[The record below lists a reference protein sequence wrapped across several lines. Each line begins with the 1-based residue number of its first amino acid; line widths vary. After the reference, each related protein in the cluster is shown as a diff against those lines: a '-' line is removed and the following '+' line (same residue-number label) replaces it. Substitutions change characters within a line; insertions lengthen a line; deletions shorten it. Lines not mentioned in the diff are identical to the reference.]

1 METNITKKYYAAHE
15 VDKYVESFLP
25 DDYLGYFIDIGA
37 HNGID
42 ISNSY
47 YFEKK
52 GWDGICFEP
61 IPDVFEQLN
70 QNRKCKTIQKAISNT
85 EGISQFF
92 KIKGNSEML
101 SGLVDYY
108 NEEHITRIN
117 REIEQD
123 NQDYDYI
130 DVICST
136 FDNEITETNIDILS
150 LDTEGSELSILKS
163 IDFSK
168 YNIKVMIIEYNYHNP
183 ELLQLLNDNNFE
195 ILKHCGYLDLV
206 VKNKNYVLKK

>member
-1 METNITKKYYAAHE
+1 MTNRYFAAHE
-15 VDKYVESFLP
+15 VDKYVESLFP
-25 DDYLGYFIDIGA
+25 KDYKGYFLDIGA

-42 ISNSY
+42 INNTY
-47 YFEKK
+47 YFEKQ

-61 IPDVFEQLN
+61 IPEVFAQLK
-70 QNRKCKTIQKAISNT
+70 QNRICKSVQKAISDK

-92 KIKGNSEML
+92 KIKGYSEML
-101 SGLVDYY
+101 SGLVDHY
-108 NEEHITRIN
+108 NQDHIARIN
-117 REIEQD
+117 KEIEQQ
-123 NQDYDYI
+123 NQEFEYI
-130 DVICST
+130 DVVCST
-136 FDNEITETNIDILS
+136 FDREVSETNIDILS

-168 YNIKVMIIEYNYHNP
+168 YNIKIMIIEYNYHNP

-195 ILKHCGYLDLV
+195 ILQHCGCLDLV